1 MVVLADG
8 AFDTLDMWRALPN
21 NTTLIVRTAKNRILH
36 YLPSLQLGRGRPR
49 LYGER
54 APTPE
59 DILTDR
65 TAWCTCN
72 IVVRGRERRMRYK
85 LRGALLRKGL
95 PQVPLF
101 LLVIAAESW
110 SAGKRRKRRFERPE
124 VFYLINAVQRNGI
137 WELPFPVEAILNWA
151 WQRWEVEVT
160 HRDMKAGFGVGQTQC
175 WNPRAAIASLQWMV
189 WLYAIMLFSAFR
201 AWGWTRSPAL
211 TCAWWRGSRRWSFN
225 TVWRSFRIA
234 LWQLPHFRALC
245 SHSHST
251 PSKFPSCWLSLLD
264 SVLAAARA

>member
-1 MVVLADG
+1 
-8 AFDTLDMWRALPN
+8 
-21 NTTLIVRTAKNRILH
+21 
-36 YLPSLQLGRGRPR
+36 
-49 LYGER
+49 
-54 APTPE
+54 
-59 DILTDR
+59 
-65 TAWCTCN
+65 
-72 IVVRGRERRMRYK
+72 MRYK

-101 LLVIAAESW
+101 VLVIAAESW
-110 SAGKRRKRRFERPE
+110 SAGKRRFERPE

-160 HRDMKAGFGVGQTQC
+160 HRDMKAGFGVGQTQY
-175 WNPRAAIASLQWMV
+175 WNPRAAIASVQWMF

-211 TCAWWRGSRRWSFN
+211 ACAWWRGSRRWSFN

-234 LWQLPHFRALC
+234 LRKLPSR
-245 SHSHST
+245 
-251 PSKFPSCWLSLLD
+251 WLSLLD